1 MKRLIAAT
9 VLAAG
14 ILASADCAR
23 ASTST
28 STGGAQLQWT
38 SGATLSM
45 GIVTQYSAAFAQ
57 GNAIPSLL
65 PSAAG
70 VCTPAGTEAN
80 FTLTF
85 GALSAS
91 KTVPTGCLYT
101 NAVAVSIQ
109 SNDAAGFSVNEYLDK
124 TPTTGIGICAFP
136 NGGAAFPLTAGLGPV
151 ATSGRAGNPPAG
163 TFTGMALT
171 SCAAGGTIVPPGT
184 GGLSSGGANPGNV
197 GTPGLEYYSP
207 SGAGIAFVSKAGPTV
222 NGGAIVS
229 MYGGEDIQ
237 VNLAP
242 NALSTPAGNTG
253 IYLTIQLVPN

>member
-1 MKRLIAAT
+1 MKRLFAAS

-14 ILASADCAR
+14 LLASADCAR
-23 ASTST
+23 ASSFTT
-28 STGGAQLQWT
+28 TGGAQLQWK

-45 GIVTQYSAAFAQ
+45 AIVTQYSAAFAQ
-57 GNAIPSLL
+57 GSAIPPLL

-80 FTLTF
+80 FTMTF
-85 GALSAS
+85 GALVPS
-91 KTVPTGCLYT
+91 KTVPTACLYK
-101 NAVAVSIQ
+101 NALAVSVQ
-109 SNDAAGFSVNEYLDK
+109 SNDAAGFVVNEYLDS
-124 TPTTGIGICAFP
+124 TPTAGIGICAYP
-136 NGGAAFPLTAGLGPV
+136 NGVASFPITAVAGPV
-151 ATSGRAGNPPAG
+151 PTSARAGNPAAG

-184 GGLSSGGANPGNV
+184 GGASSAGTNPGNV
-197 GTPGLEYYSP
+197 GAAGLEFYSP

-222 NGGAIVS
+222 SGAAIVA
-229 MYGGEDIQ
+229 MYGAEDIQ

-242 NALSTPAGNTG
+242 NALSSPAGNTG

>member
-1 MKRLIAAT
+1 LNRLLAAS

-14 ILASADCAR
+14 LTAWADCAR
-23 ASTST
+23 ASTFTT
-28 STGGAQLQWT
+28 SGGAQIQWK

-57 GNAIPSLL
+57 GNAIPPLL
-65 PSAAG
+65 ASAAG

-85 GALSAS
+85 GVLAPS
-91 KTVPTGCLYT
+91 KTVPTACLYK
-101 NAVAVSIQ
+101 NAIAVSIQ
-109 SNDAAGFSVNEYLDK
+109 SNDAAGFAVNEYLDS
-124 TPTTGIGICAFP
+124 TPTTGIGICAYP
-136 NGGAAFPLTAGLGPV
+136 NGGASFPLTAGLGPV
-151 ATSGRAGNPPAG
+151 ATSARAGNPPAG

-184 GGLSSGGANPGNV
+184 GGASSGGTNPGNV
-197 GTPGLEYYSP
+197 GAAGLEYYSP
-207 SGAGIAFVSKAGPTV
+207 SGAGIAFVTKAGPTV

-229 MYGGEDIQ
+229 MYGAEDIQ

-242 NALSTPAGNTG
+242 NALSSPAGNTG